1 MSFRDV
7 ARIASGQLRL
17 VSPPRRRIAT
27 TEGFYIPPE
36 DLGEGKPG
44 DVIRAEPMDA
54 YLVPGVRFRARA
66 WRMLYRSTSAVGE
79 PTAVSPNARVF
90 EDPSVQFCKPYDA
103 CKVNR
108 PVLGILTLGTYWT
121 TSSRAATSTSSC
133 RRKRNNWWCRSCPD
147 NPALPRA
154 GRKGTGRLSGSR

>member
-1 MSFRDV
+1 VSFMDV

-66 WRMLYRSTSAVGE
+66 WRMLYRSTSAIGE
-79 PTAVSPNARVF
+79 PTAVSGTLLVPFGRMRGPRPLIGYAVGTHGIGDAAAPSRLLSRGLDWEAGLFAMVLARGFAVAIT
-90 EDPSVQFCKPYDA
+90 DYQGVGS
-103 CKVNR
+103 
-108 PVLGILTLGTYWT
+108 
-121 TSSRAATSTSSC
+121 
-133 RRKRNNWWCRSCPD
+133 
-147 NPALPRA
+147 A
-154 GRKGTGRLSGSR
+154 GAHT